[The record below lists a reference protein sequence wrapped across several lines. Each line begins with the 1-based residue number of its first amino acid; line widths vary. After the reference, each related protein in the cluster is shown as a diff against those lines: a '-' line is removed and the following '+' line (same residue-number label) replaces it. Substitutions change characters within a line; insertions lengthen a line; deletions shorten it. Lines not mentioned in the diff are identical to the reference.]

1 MIPIDINTFYYWKR
15 KLRQLD
21 PEIQL
26 MDKIFEVWNQDRHL
40 GILRITAILKQRY
53 GIDINHKKT
62 QRIMHELRI
71 SGQGYNKTSR
81 KYDSS
86 KGPEGKRVKNTL
98 NRRFKTDRPFQKMVS
113 DVTEFKLSNGQKV
126 YLEPIM
132 DLYNNEIKAY
142 SITNDSP
149 NLEFALRPLI
159 ELQSI
164 LPTTG
169 YKITMHTDQ
178 GWQYRHQKWRKILKK
193 ARIAQSMSH
202 RARYLDNACI
212 ESFFNKLKVEI
223 GDLK

>member
-1 MIPIDINTFYYWKR
+1 
-15 KLRQLD
+15 
-21 PEIQL
+21 
-26 MDKIFEVWNQDRHL
+26 
-40 GILRITAILKQRY
+40 
-53 GIDINHKKT
+53 
-62 QRIMHELRI
+62 MHELRI
-71 SGQGYNKTSR
+71 SGQGYHKASH

-98 NRRFKTDRPFQKMVS
+98 NRRFKTARPFQKMVL

-132 DLYNNEIKAY
+132 DLYNNQIKTY
-142 SITNDSP
+142 SITNGIP
-149 NLEFALRPLI
+149 NLEFALQPLI

-193 ARIAQSMSH
+193 SRIAQSMSH
-202 RARYLDNACI
+202 RARCLDNACI

-223 GDLK
+223 GDLKQFNSAKKLIRAIETWIKYYNTDRIQMKLGGLSPIEYQQQAA